1 MKNLLL
7 TLLMLAMLVCLA
19 FAVPSGDLTEETVE
33 RYSVEE
39 TDDEFDFL

>member
-1 MKNLLL
+1 MRNLLL
-7 TLLMLAMLVCLA
+7 TLLVLIMLFCMTLA
-19 FAVPSGDLTEETVE
+19 IPAGDLSEQTME

>member
-1 MKNLLL
+1 MKNLIL
-7 TLLMLAMLVCLA
+7 TVLMLAMLFGMALA
-19 FAVPSGDLTEETVE
+19 IPSGDLTEEVIE

>member
-7 TLLMLAMLVCLA
+7 TLLMLAMLFGMALA
-19 FAVPSGDLTEETVE
+19 IPSGDLTEATIE